1 MLRKVITVQT
11 SARCKVG
18 MRLEAVDRIG
28 SPSSMC
34 PATIIKVEGEQVTV
48 HFDGWTGDRYD
59 YVAEIGN
66 EDLRYVGYC
75 EAVGRR
81 LTPPRA
87 SGIAPVVWS
96 GWAQYLTDIGAKAVP
111 LSLFG
116 GIPVVE
122 VGMKLEAVDR
132 KGGPSNI
139 CPATVVKVEG
149 DDITVHF
156 DGWDRTG
163 DRYDYTAK
171 LGK

>member
-1 MLRKVITVQT
+1 
-11 SARCKVG
+11 
-18 MRLEAVDRIG
+18 
-28 SPSSMC
+28 MC

-96 GWAQYLTDIGAKAVP
+96 GWAQYLTDIGAAPVP
-111 LSLFG
+111 PSLFG
-116 GIPVVE
+116 GKPAVE
-122 VGMKLEAVDR
+122 VGMQLEALDR
-132 KGGPSNI
+132 KGRAGICVANI
-139 CPATVVKVEG
+139 VKVSQGAICILRMSSLWLAAEF
-149 DDITVHF
+149 TVSSS
-156 DGWDRTG
+156 
-163 DRYDYTAK
+163 
-171 LGK
+171 